1 MSTYQESSCKYIYS
15 FNLRNILLLTLI
27 LLAST
32 LTACDRNLV
41 SQVLTPPLSGRT
53 IHVSGNGSV
62 SGEPDIATLS
72 LGVSVERDSVAE
84 AREEAASAMTALI
97 ASLMA
102 NGIAEKDIITQNFS
116 IYPQYDYS
124 EGERKLRGYRVNNTV
139 QTKVRELDTLSD
151 VIDDAAE
158 AGGDSIVLNSIQFM
172 IEDTTPLQEQACAI
186 AVKNAEAKALTI
198 AEASGVTL
206 GKPVT
211 ITENSYYESPP
222 IPYAVAETALA
233 DDAEYTSTP
242 IVSGELTVTVSV
254 TVVYEIESE

>member
-1 MSTYQESSCKYIYS
+1 MSTTQEHSSGNFIFSYTKNCL
-15 FNLRNILLLTLI
+15 FVILMLLVL
-27 LLAST
+27 S

-41 SQVLTPPLSGRT
+41 SQVFTPSLSGRT
-53 IHVSGNGSV
+53 INVNGSGSV
-62 SGEPDIATLS
+62 SGEPDIAALH

-84 AREEAASAMTALI
+84 AREEAASSMTALI
-97 ASLMA
+97 ESLMA
-102 NGIAEKDIITQNFS
+102 NAIEEKDIITQNFS

-124 EGERKLRGYRVNNTV
+124 EGIRKLRGYRVNNTV

-158 AGGDSIVLNSIQFM
+158 AGGDNIVLNSIQFM
-172 IEDTTPLQEQACAI
+172 IEDTSPLQEQARAM
-186 AVKNAEAKALTI
+186 AVKNAEAKARTI

-222 IPYAVAETALA
+222 IPYDVAESALA
-233 DDAEYTSTP
+233 DDAGRTPTP
-242 IVSGELTVTVSV
+242 IVTGELTVTINV

>member
-1 MSTYQESSCKYIYS
+1 MSIINNRVCRYIFSYDFKYCLYVIFILIVSS
-15 FNLRNILLLTLI
+15 
-27 LLAST
+27 

-41 SQVLTPPLSGRT
+41 SQVFTPTLSGRT
-53 IHVSGNGSV
+53 IQVNGSGSV
-62 SGEPDIATLS
+62 TAEPDIATLN
-72 LGVSVERDSVAE
+72 LGVSVERESVAE
-84 AREEAASAMTALI
+84 AREEAASSMTALI
-97 ASLMA
+97 ASLKA

-139 QTKVRELDTLSD
+139 QAKVRELDTLSD

-158 AGGDSIVLNSIQFM
+158 AGGDNIVLNSINFM
-172 IEDTTPLQEQACAI
+172 IEDTTPLQEQARAM

-211 ITENSYYESPP
+211 ISESSYYESPP
-222 IPYAVAETALA
+222 IPYALAEEAFA
-233 DDAEYTSTP
+233 DDSARTSTP
-242 IVSGELTVTVSV
+242 IVSGELTVTISV
-254 TVVYEIESE
+254 TAVYEIE

>member
-1 MSTYQESSCKYIYS
+1 MIVSS
-15 FNLRNILLLTLI
+15 
-27 LLAST
+27 

-41 SQVLTPPLSGRT
+41 SQVFTPTLSGRT
-53 IHVSGNGSV
+53 IQVNGSGSV
-62 SGEPDIATLS
+62 TAEPDIATLN
-72 LGVSVERDSVAE
+72 LGVSVERESVAE
-84 AREEAASAMTALI
+84 AREEAASSMTALI
-97 ASLMA
+97 ASLKA

-139 QTKVRELDTLSD
+139 QAKVRELDTLSD

-158 AGGDSIVLNSIQFM
+158 AGGDNIVLNSINFM
-172 IEDTTPLQEQACAI
+172 IEDTTPLQEQARAM

-211 ITENSYYESPP
+211 ISESSYYESPP
-222 IPYAVAETALA
+222 IPYALAEEAFA
-233 DDAEYTSTP
+233 DDSARTSTP
-242 IVSGELTVTVSV
+242 IVSGELTVTISV
-254 TVVYEIESE
+254 TAVYEIE